1 MKKYIEIGLVVVV
14 LGFLAYYVCQGEA
27 RKVRK
32 QFVAIA
38 NAVSKPSGEGNIAM
52 GVKMATLSN
61 LLDDKVTIVIK
72 DFPFNGELSA
82 EELVSLASRGRSFFD
97 YLEIT
102 ILDVETVFTSKTT
115 AVSRCA
121 AKVRTRSKTG
131 DYNYDEVREFT
142 SDLVKG
148 ENKKWLFASFKQDEL
163 LKK

>member
-1 MKKYIEIGLVVVV
+1 MKKYIEIGLAVVV
-14 LGFLAYYVCQGEA
+14 LACILYYVCQSET

-32 QFVAIA
+32 QFLAIA

-52 GVKMATLSN
+52 GVKMTTLSN
-61 LLDDKVTIVIK
+61 LLNDKVVISIK
-72 DFPFNGELSA
+72 DFPFNSEMPA
-82 EELVSLASRGRSFFD
+82 DELVSLTTRGRSYFD
-97 YLEIT
+97 YMEIT
-102 ILDVETVFTSKTT
+102 ILDVETEFTSKTT

-121 AKVRTRSKTG
+121 AKVRTRSRTG

>member
-1 MKKYIEIGLVVVV
+1 MKKYIEIGLAVVV
-14 LGFLAYYVCQGEA
+14 LACILYYVCQSET
-27 RKVRK
+27 RKVHK
-32 QFVAIA
+32 QFLAIA

-52 GVKMATLSN
+52 GVKMTALSN
-61 LLDDKVTIVIK
+61 LLNDKVVISIK
-72 DFPFNGELSA
+72 DFPFNSKMPA
-82 EELVSLASRGRSFFD
+82 DELVSLATRGRSYFD
-97 YLEIT
+97 YMEIT
-102 ILDVETVFTSKTT
+102 ILDVETEFTSKTT

-121 AKVRTRSKTG
+121 AKVRSRSRTG

>member
-1 MKKYIEIGLVVVV
+1 MKKYIEIGFAVLV
-14 LGFLAYYVCQGEA
+14 LGFIVYYVCQGEE

-32 QFVAIA
+32 QFVEIA
-38 NAVSKPSGEGNIAM
+38 NTVSKPSGEGNIAM

-61 LLDDKVTIVIK
+61 LLNDTVVISIK
-72 DFPFNGELSA
+72 DFPFNGELA
-82 EELVSLASRGRSFFD
+82 ADELVSLASRGRAFFD
-97 YLEIT
+97 YMEIT
-102 ILDVETVFTSKTT
+102 ILDVETEFTSKTT

-121 AKVRTRSKTG
+121 VKVRTRSKTG

-148 ENKKWLFASFKQDEL
+148 ENKKWLFASFKQDDL

>member
-1 MKKYIEIGLVVVV
+1 MKKYIEIGLAVVV
-14 LGFLAYYVCQGEA
+14 LGFLAYYFFQGEA

-32 QFVAIA
+32 QFTAIA

-52 GVKMATLSN
+52 GVKMATLAN
-61 LLDDKVTIVIK
+61 LLNDTVVISIK
-72 DFPFNGELSA
+72 DFPFNSEMPA
-82 EELVSLASRGRSFFD
+82 DELVSLASRGRTYFD
-97 YLEIT
+97 YMEIT
-102 ILDVETVFTSKTT
+102 ILDVETEFTSKTT

-148 ENKKWLFASFKQDEL
+148 ENKKWLFASFKQDDL